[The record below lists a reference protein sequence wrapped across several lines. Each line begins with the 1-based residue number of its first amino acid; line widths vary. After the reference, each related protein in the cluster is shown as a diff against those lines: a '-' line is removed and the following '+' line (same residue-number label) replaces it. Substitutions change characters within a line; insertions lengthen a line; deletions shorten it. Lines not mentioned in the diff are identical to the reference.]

1 VTLTFKTS
9 IYSNDKYQ
17 PSKLLTA
24 FPHSLKKYF
33 FFAKFKIFIFFQ
45 TIYPSERFF
54 VPARNWPLEEKKWK
68 IIFNI
73 FSCFLMLPTLKANFF
88 DRQKAFFPLIDG
100 KVETN
105 KQKSFILI
113 LKKEKLKKFER
124 RKLVLNYTLSL
135 VSSYFFSTFYCQ
147 F

>member
-1 VTLTFKTS
+1 MTLTFKPS
-9 IYSNDKYQ
+9 IYSTLEAIGCFSPFIEKI
-17 PSKLLTA
+17 
-24 FPHSLKKYF
+24 F
-33 FFAKFKIFIFFQ
+33 FFPNLKFSFYFKLSIQAKDFLCLLEIG
-45 TIYPSERFF
+45 PSRK
-54 VPARNWPLEEKKWK
+54 KKWK
-68 IIFNI
+68 ILFNI

-100 KVETN
+100 KVESN
-105 KQKSFILI
+105 EQKSFILI